1 MLVDGTQE
9 TSGNDEEV
17 ATASTSDIQTAE
29 HMQGQQ
35 EAYLEPI
42 LVAMELGQEILESN
56 DNDGDMVSN
65 GLILFVLCV
74 LKNRSK
80 DSPLNNL
87 KKSFFYILQLGFW
100 SSSIFLI

>member
-56 DNDGDMVSN
+56 DNNDGDMVSN
-65 GLILFVLCV
+65 RLILFVLCV

-87 KKSFFYILQLGFW
+87 KKSFFLYFTTWLLVI
-100 SSSIFLI
+100 